1 MNQKFLIGVSVG
13 ILFTPLYSEIL
24 YLQKPKVQE
33 EVAFFSMQPA
43 KDPNKTNVSSQT
55 QNTQPVLSSQPKQ
68 FYSEFIPKPNEPV
81 PEKDKLVIP
90 LTPPSDP
97 PRFIPNPH
105 PQFGKPFPHKFIA
118 RVNFSANPENPHK
131 GVLLTPIESNKVL
144 ATLEGKVV
152 AIDYMDGYNNYI
164 ILEHS
169 NGYFTVY
176 GNLDTVF
183 VAEGQKVKKGD
194 HLGNLLKE
202 KGLYF
207 QVNQGKKILDPIS
220 FIKS

>member
-1 MNQKFLIGVSVG
+1 MKKRFLVTTAFGV
-13 ILFTPLYSEIL
+13 LLTPLYSEIL
-24 YLQKPKVQE
+24 NLKKSRAME

-43 KDPNKTNVSSQT
+43 KDPAKVNPPIVEATQAPKEFKT
-55 QNTQPVLSSQPKQ
+55 
-68 FYSEFIPKPNEPV
+68 EIIPKPNSPL
-81 PEKDKLVIP
+81 PEKDKIVIP

-97 PRFIPNPH
+97 PKVIPKPNIH
-105 PQFGKPFPHKFIA
+105 FGKPFLHKFIA
-118 RVNFSANPENPHK
+118 RTNFSSDPENPYK
-131 GVLLTPIESNKVL
+131 GVLLTPIESSSVL
-144 ATLEGKVV
+144 ATLDGKVV

-164 ILEHS
+164 ILEHL
-169 NGYFTVY
+169 NGYYTVY
-176 GNLDTVF
+176 GNLDRVF
-183 VAEGQKVKKGD
+183 VAEGQTVKKGE